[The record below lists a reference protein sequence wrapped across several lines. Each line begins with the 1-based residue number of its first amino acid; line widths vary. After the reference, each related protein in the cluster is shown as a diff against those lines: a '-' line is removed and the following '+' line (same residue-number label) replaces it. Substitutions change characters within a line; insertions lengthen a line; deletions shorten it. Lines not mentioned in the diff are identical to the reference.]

1 MRIGFVNGSRQSSK
15 NNYVFNILKNIASKY
30 NHEVINFGSYEEKEN
45 LSYVQSGIYTAIL
58 LNSKAVDFVITGCS
72 SGQGVM
78 IVSNSFPN
86 VICGHIEN
94 ELDAYMFMQVNA
106 GNAVSIP
113 FLDEINS
120 DFELIFENLFK
131 EEKGNG
137 YPRERKQIQEK
148 HRLQI
153 NDLKNKTYREFMS
166 IVTDIDKDLLAG
178 IVRSDGF
185 KDNFYRLS
193 KNEELND
200 FFRSL

>member
-1 MRIGFVNGSRQSSK
+1 MRIGLVNGSRQSSK
-15 NNYVFNILKNIASKY
+15 NNAVFNILKNIANKY
-30 NHEVINFGSYEEKEN
+30 NHEVINFGAYDEKDN
-45 LSYVQSGIYTAIL
+45 LTYVQSGIYTAIL
-58 LNSKAVDFVITGCS
+58 LNSGAVDFVVTGCS

-113 FLDEINS
+113 FLDEMNS

-137 YPRERKQIQEK
+137 YPKERKEIQET
-148 HRLQI
+148 HRILI
-153 NDLKNKTYREFMS
+153 DNIKSKTYRDFMS
-166 IVTDIDKDLLAG
+166 IVTDIDKDLLSG
-178 IVRSDGF
+178 IVRSEGF
-185 KDNFYRLS
+185 KYNFYRLS
-193 KNEELND
+193 KNEELNE

>member
-1 MRIGFVNGSRQSSK
+1 MRIGLINGSRQSNK
-15 NNYVFNILKNIASKY
+15 NNAVFNILKNIASKY

-58 LNSKAVDFVITGCS
+58 LNSKAVDFVVTGCS

-131 EEKGNG
+131 DEKGNG

-148 HRLQI
+148 HRLKI
-153 NDLKNKTYREFMS
+153 NDIKNKTYREFKS
-166 IVTDIDKDLLAG
+166 IVTDIDKDLLTG
-178 IVRSDGF
+178 IVRSEGF

-193 KNEELND
+193 KNEELNE
-200 FFRSL
+200 FFRNL